1 MGAQYDALRAVA
13 QQTADQGR
21 EQAVLGD
28 IHALIDEIQATTALQ
43 TVV

>member
-21 EQAVLGD
+21 EQAAIGD
-28 IHALIDEIQATTALQ
+28 IPALNEQIQAKDE
-43 TVV
+43 